1 MAFFEGIKMTAGY
14 GDGPD
19 IINSCNISAN
29 RGEIVA
35 ILGPNGAGKSTAMK
49 AMLGL
54 LTLKSGSVC
63 LDGEDISKISPQDRV
78 KKGISFVPQ
87 TRNVFADLTVRENLE
102 IGGFL
107 REVGLEEMIKNIY
120 ELFPILKEKQSQ
132 IVGQLSGGQRQQ
144 VALGRALMSEPSVL
158 MLDEPTAGVSPI
170 VMDELF
176 EHIIKVKK
184 TNVAVPNGVVM
195 ISPSATSPG
204 LTDLN
209 DNGYFF
215 RTAPSDA
222 RGGQVL
228 ADITKDRKVKSIA
241 VTHTNNDYG
250 KGLADVYVAAVKAHG
265 INVTAVTAHEEGK
278 GDYGAEVATLAAA
291 GGDALAVLGYLD
303 QAGGMII
310 QGSLDSGA
318 FDVFVLSDG
327 MIGDSL
333 TDRFGKDLNKSFGS
347 LPGSTGKGAGK
358 FAEVAKAGGIDSSG
372 PYTGESYDAAALIA
386 LSMQAGG
393 KADRGTIQANVMDVA
408 NAPGTK
414 IYPGELKK
422 ALDLL
427 AKGKAVNYE
436 GATGVEFTDV
446 GEAFGSFLEKEIKG
460 GKFKTKKQR

>member
-1 MAFFEGIKMTAGY
+1 MKKLILAAFIFASTISSNALADIKMGVILGFTGPIESLTPAMAASAELAFKEASDSGSLLGGQKISVERADSTCVDSAAATAAAEGLVA
-14 GDGPD
+14 GGV
-19 IINSCNISAN
+19 
-29 RGEIVA
+29 VA
-35 ILGPNGAGKSTAMK
+35 IMGADC
-49 AMLGL
+49 
-54 LTLKSGSVC
+54 SGVT
-63 LDGEDISKISPQDRV
+63 GAI
-78 KKGISFVPQ
+78 
-87 TRNVFADLTVRENLE
+87 A
-102 IGGFL
+102 
-107 REVGLEEMIKNIY
+107 
-120 ELFPILKEKQSQ
+120 
-132 IVGQLSGGQRQQ
+132 
-144 VALGRALMSEPSVL
+144 
-158 MLDEPTAGVSPI
+158 
-170 VMDELF
+170 
-176 EHIIKVKK
+176 

-222 RGGQVL
+222 RGGQIL
-228 ADITKDRKVKSIA
+228 ADVTNDRKVKSLA

-265 INVTAVTAHEEGK
+265 INVTVVTAHEEGK

-303 QAGGMII
+303 QAGGSII

-358 FAEVAKAGGIDSSG
+358 FAEVAKAAGIDSSG
-372 PYTGESYDAAALIA
+372 PYTGESYDAAALITLA
-386 LSMQAGG
+386 MQAGG
-393 KADRGTIQANVMDVA
+393 KADRATIQANVMSVA
-408 NAPGTK
+408 NAPGKK

-427 AKGKAVNYE
+427 AEGKAVDYE
-436 GATGVEFTDV
+436 GATAVQFTDV
-446 GEAFGSFLEKEIKG
+446 GEASGAFLEKEIKG